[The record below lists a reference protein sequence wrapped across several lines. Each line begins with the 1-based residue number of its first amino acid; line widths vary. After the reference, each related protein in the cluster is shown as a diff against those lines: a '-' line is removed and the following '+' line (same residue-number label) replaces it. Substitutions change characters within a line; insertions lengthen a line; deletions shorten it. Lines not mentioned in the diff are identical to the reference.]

1 MEKLKVSA
9 ARQFSL
15 LKSYWASARTEVRL
29 VIYVA
34 SLYTTFLY
42 WGYLQEKLTS
52 TKYSR
57 RLLGADD
64 GSLPTMKWD
73 YPVVLNLSMSLTAA
87 ATAYF
92 ADYSSRASITI
103 YLFWKASLTSAL
115 ASPIGYTSLKYIPF
129 PLMILAKSSKPVPV
143 MLIGSIFYK
152 KVYKWFKYGSV
163 LLLCCGIALF
173 TGSKS
178 SSHKSSDDDHPIVHQ
193 LFGVLLIFINLCL
206 DGYTNNE
213 QDHIFAAHNATPL
226 QMTKFMNLWQALYL
240 AGYLV
245 LGLLFRGSASE
256 LSAALHVIYAC
267 PRIKFDIIMF
277 CLCASVGQLLV
288 CGLIQEF
295 GSLVWIT
302 VSVTRQLFTV
312 LLSVF
317 IFNHVV
323 NGLQWF
329 GIFLVFAGL
338 MLEIVML
345 YRTKEKGDLLAS
357 TGRTGSAETLRT
369 RGESLDD
376 IERDGGT
383 PRKYRKKK
391 E

>member
-1 MEKLKVSA
+1 MDKLKFLA
-9 ARQFSL
+9 LKNFRL
-15 LKSYWASARTEVRL
+15 LKSYWSSARTEVRL

-34 SLYTTFLY
+34 SLYSTFLY

-52 TKYSR
+52 TKYSQR
-57 RLLGADD
+57 ISNADD
-64 GSLPTMKWD
+64 GTLLPTMKWD
-73 YPVVLNLSMSLTAA
+73 YPVVLNLSMSVTAA
-87 ATAYF
+87 VTAFF
-92 ADYSSRASITI
+92 ADYATKASISL

-143 MLIGSIFYK
+143 MLIGSIWYK
-152 KVYKWFKYGSV
+152 KTYKWFKYGSV

-178 SSHKSSDDDHPIVHQ
+178 SSHKVSSEDDHPILHQ
-193 LFGVLLIFINLCL
+193 VFGVLLIFINLCL

-213 QDHIFAAHNATPL
+213 QDHIFAAHNASPM
-226 QMTKFMNLWQALYL
+226 QMTKFMNLWQAVYL
-240 AGYLV
+240 FGYLL
-245 LGLLFRGSASE
+245 LGLLVRGSSSE
-256 LSAALHVIYAC
+256 LSSALHVIYSC
-267 PRIKFDIIMF
+267 PRIKFDIMMF

-323 NGLQWF
+323 NGYQWF
-329 GIFLVFAGL
+329 GIFLVFSGL
-338 MLEIVML
+338 MLEIVMV
-345 YRTKEKGDLLAS
+345 YRTKEKGDLKPTSSSEA
-357 TGRTGSAETLRT
+357 LRV

-383 PRKYRKKK
+383 PRKSRKKK